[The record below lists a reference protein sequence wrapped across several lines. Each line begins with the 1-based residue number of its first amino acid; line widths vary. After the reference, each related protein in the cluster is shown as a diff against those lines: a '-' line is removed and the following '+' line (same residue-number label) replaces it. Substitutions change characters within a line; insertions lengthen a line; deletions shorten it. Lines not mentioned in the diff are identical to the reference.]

1 MPVNLLVGLAGLG
14 FFEFCFRR
22 SFPENDKQDYNCFF
36 SSQNKV
42 KRTDQQV
49 LLNGATHCKQHVMAP
64 HDIISALFEF
74 PEIFFPIFTGEP
86 GMLERYWDQNE
97 DLFESLQMPDL
108 DSWLHFFFVG
118 ETH

>member
-1 MPVNLLVGLAGLG
+1 L
-14 FFEFCFRR
+14 FQR

-108 DSWLHFFFVG
+108 DSWLHFFFG
-118 ETH
+118 GGNPLI